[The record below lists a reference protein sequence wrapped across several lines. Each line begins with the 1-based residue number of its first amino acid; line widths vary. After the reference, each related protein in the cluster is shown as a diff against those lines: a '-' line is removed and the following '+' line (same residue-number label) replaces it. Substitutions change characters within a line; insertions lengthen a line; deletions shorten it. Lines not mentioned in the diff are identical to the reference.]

1 LVLSAVLGCASQV
14 PPPKVGPPVAYRVG
28 APDVL
33 LVTILPDP
41 VIERTVIV
49 RPDGAITIDLV
60 GDVPAAGRTSAQ
72 IAADLEKRIARF
84 KRDARATVAVQDARS
99 TGVTVLGEVRR
110 PGTFPMLR
118 TTRVTDALGQVS
130 DVTTFASKGRIRV
143 VRSRGGETVVHRVD
157 LAAIE
162 RGDLS
167 TNIVLAKGDLVYV
180 PPTLWARF
188 GYVIHAMLFP
198 FQPLLGIGTSVAG
211 SLIGG

>member
-1 LVLSAVLGCASQV
+1 
-14 PPPKVGPPVAYRVG
+14 
-28 APDVL
+28 
-33 LVTILPDP
+33 
-41 VIERTVIV
+41 
-49 RPDGAITIDLV
+49 
-60 GDVPAAGRTSAQ
+60 
-72 IAADLEKRIARF
+72 
-84 KRDARATVAVQDARS
+84 
-99 TGVTVLGEVRR
+99 
-110 PGTFPMLR
+110 MLR